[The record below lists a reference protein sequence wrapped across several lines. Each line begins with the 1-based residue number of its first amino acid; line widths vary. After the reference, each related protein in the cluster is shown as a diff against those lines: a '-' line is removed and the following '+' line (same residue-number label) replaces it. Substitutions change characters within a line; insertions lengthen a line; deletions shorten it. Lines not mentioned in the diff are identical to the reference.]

1 MKIAY
6 DHSIQ
11 SFAAGGTATYTREL
25 LKRLPAADPAM
36 QLDGFTHA
44 FKPDPGW
51 IRHKKDVL
59 AWQLA
64 WPKTL
69 DRRCREGGY
78 DLLHVTSSVAP
89 RKPSLPVV
97 FTEYDIS
104 PLLDPRSYGRW
115 HNWVFR
121 HYTPHMVDV
130 ARHIITISEFTRQE
144 MLGYFPQ
151 LAEDR
156 ISAIP
161 LGVDTLFKP
170 ADEEARIRVRDT
182 YGLQRPFVLSSCSLV
197 PRKNMNRLLEAYRRI
212 CDRLDYDLVL
222 VGEPGRGSGRLIRYI
237 DQMHLSERVHLTGYV
252 ERTVLPALYSAA
264 DLFAYPSLYEGFGL
278 PPLEAMACGCP
289 VLTSKGSSLPEV
301 VGDAA
306 VMVDPLDIQDI
317 IRGLSETIL
326 DEGYRGELRE
336 AGLARAARFSWER
349 TAAETVG
356 VYRSV
361 LERA

>member
-36 QLDGFTHA
+36 QLDGFTHP
-44 FKPDPGW
+44 FKGATGW
-51 IRHKKDVL
+51 MQHKKDVL

-64 WPKTL
+64 WPNKL
-69 DRRCREGGY
+69 DRLCREGGY

-104 PLLDPRSYGRW
+104 PLLDPRSYGHW

-121 HYTPHMVDV
+121 YYTPHMVDV

-144 MLGYFPQ
+144 MLEYFPK

-161 LGVDTLFKP
+161 LGIDTLFKP
-170 ADEEARIRVRDT
+170 ADEEVQAQVREA
-182 YGLQRPFVLSSCSLV
+182 YGLQGPFILSVCSLG
-197 PRKNMNRLLEAYRRI
+197 PRKNLARLLEAYRRI
-212 CDRLDYDLVL
+212 CDRVDHDLVL
-222 VGEPGRGSGRLIRYI
+222 VGERGRGA
-237 DQMHLSERVHLTGYV
+237 LS
-252 ERTVLPALYSAA
+252 
-264 DLFAYPSLYEGFGL
+264 
-278 PPLEAMACGCP
+278 
-289 VLTSKGSSLPEV
+289 
-301 VGDAA
+301 
-306 VMVDPLDIQDI
+306 
-317 IRGLSETIL
+317 
-326 DEGYRGELRE
+326 
-336 AGLARAARFSWER
+336 
-349 TAAETVG
+349 
-356 VYRSV
+356 
-361 LERA
+361 